1 MQSLLKELRFYTK
14 ALLKKSTWTLEELM
28 ELTQKDRQ
36 ETERIIT
43 RVLES
48 SFVVEKSCLKS

>member
-1 MQSLLKELRFYTK
+1 
-14 ALLKKSTWTLEELM
+14 M

-48 SFVVEKSCLKS
+48 SFVVENSCLKS